1 MNAKVNSLDKVCTT
15 NRTTVIEIEKTLS
28 SEFSPITKLRILP
41 LHNANQVTN
50 DKQTRPTWQDSIPG
64 YVPSNIQLAD
74 TNIKTNDN
82 ENRNNTRSNPL
93 KEIRHRDETTPTIT
107 KPTLDL
113 LIIGSS
119 IVKFIDAKKIEKHNP
134 ESSQT
139 VCIPGGK
146 IPDILKQLD
155 EMKQ

>member
-1 MNAKVNSLDKVCTT
+1 MNAKVNTLDKVCTT

-41 LHNANQVTN
+41 PHNANQVTN
-50 DKQTRPTWQDSIPG
+50 DKQTRPTWQNSMPG

-113 LIIGSS
+113 LIIGS
-119 IVKFIDAKKIEKHNP
+119 
-134 ESSQT
+134 
-139 VCIPGGK
+139 
-146 IPDILKQLD
+146 
-155 EMKQ
+155 